1 MDNKIKDAVILA
13 GGLGT
18 RLRSEIGEFPK
29 VLAPVNGKPFL
40 SFVLDYLQKN
50 GIETVVLSVG
60 YKAELIQQ
68 EFGDN
73 YKGLKLIYAI
83 ESSPLGTGGA
93 MKLAL
98 EKNKAEMLFILNG
111 DTFFDIDLKELEN
124 FHLQNKSTCTLALK
138 KMKNVDRYGNVE
150 IDAAG
155 KILAFSEKKFREEA
169 VINGGI
175 YCINRGILIHYPVN
189 TPFSFETN
197 YLENKPQAKN
207 IFGKLFDNYFMDIGV
222 PEDYQQF
229 QKDNSK

>member
-111 DTFFDIDLKELEN
+111 DTFFDIDLKVLEN

-150 IDAAG
+150 IDPAG

>member
-111 DTFFDIDLKELEN
+111 DTFFDIDLKVLEN

-150 IDAAG
+150 IDPAG

-229 QKDNSK
+229 QKDHTK

>member
-1 MDNKIKDAVILA
+1 
-13 GGLGT
+13 
-18 RLRSEIGEFPK
+18 
-29 VLAPVNGKPFL
+29 
-40 SFVLDYLQKN
+40 
-50 GIETVVLSVG
+50 
-60 YKAELIQQ
+60 
-68 EFGDN
+68 
-73 YKGLKLIYAI
+73 
-83 ESSPLGTGGA
+83 
-93 MKLAL
+93 
-98 EKNKAEMLFILNG
+98 
-111 DTFFDIDLKELEN
+111 
-124 FHLQNKSTCTLALK
+124 
-138 KMKNVDRYGNVE
+138 MKNVDRYGNVE

-229 QKDNSK
+229 QKDYSK

>member
-1 MDNKIKDAVILA
+1 MDHTIKDAIILA

-40 SFVLDYLQKN
+40 TYVLDYLKKN
-50 GIETVVLSVG
+50 GIETAVLSVG
-60 YKAELIQQ
+60 YKAELIHEQ
-68 EFGDN
+68 FGDD
-73 YKGLKLIYAI
+73 YQGMKLIYAV
-83 ESSPLGTGGA
+83 EKEPLGTGGG

-98 EKNKAEMLFILNG
+98 EKNKAEMFFVLNG
-111 DTFFDIDLKELEN
+111 DTFFDIDLKQLET
-124 FHLQNKSTCTLALK
+124 FHLLNKSTCTLALK

-150 IDAAG
+150 LDENG
-155 KILAFSEKKFREEA
+155 KIKAFSEKKFREEA

-207 IFGKLFDNYFMDIGV
+207 IFGKIFDNYFMDIGV

-229 QKDNSK
+229 QKDHTR

>member
-68 EFGDN
+68 EFGEN

-138 KMKNVDRYGNVE
+138 KN
-150 IDAAG
+150 
-155 KILAFSEKKFREEA
+155 EK
-169 VINGGI
+169 
-175 YCINRGILIHYPVN
+175 C
-189 TPFSFETN
+189 
-197 YLENKPQAKN
+197 
-207 IFGKLFDNYFMDIGV
+207 
-222 PEDYQQF
+222 
-229 QKDNSK
+229 